1 MDELIFMSA
10 STCCFV
16 SLVFG
21 ALMLAR
27 KSHLPIVSKVLSPSA
42 SSTAATPGKPLPVPP
57 NQKRT
62 APWNIAG
69 INNPQNAEFRKDL
82 FRIKYVGGKWGNESG
97 AGFHANPFN
106 ALPATSCTF
115 SFSVYFAQNFNFKKG
130 GKLPGL
136 CFGTAEDDCA
146 TGGEW
151 SGQGGSFRTIMRED
165 GVAVANL
172 YLALGEKNAA
182 FDKQSKEYASAAE
195 ISGGGHLLWRKE
207 ASLRFKKG
215 AWNPVSMRLVLNT
228 PGASDGM
235 ASLTV
240 NGVTKTMRGVMFRK
254 LAATKITSVSVA
266 SFFGGG
272 SSDWA
277 APGGQWA
284 DFKDFKFAAP

>member
-1 MDELIFMSA
+1 MEEFVCMSS
-10 STCCFV
+10 STCC
-16 SLVFG
+16 LVIVVIVV
-21 ALMLAR
+21 LTLAR
-27 KSHLPIVSKVLSPSA
+27 NARLPIVSKLLPP
-42 SSTAATPGKPLPVPP
+42 AADIVTPGKPLGVPP
-57 NQKRT
+57 NQKRV

-69 INNPQNAEFRKDL
+69 VNNPQNAEFRKDA

-97 AGFHANPFN
+97 AGFHANPFKM
-106 ALPATSCTF
+106 LPATSCTF

-151 SGQGGSFRTIMRED
+151 SSQGGSFRTIMRED
-165 GVAVANL
+165 GVAVANF

-182 FDKQSKEYASAAE
+182 FDMQSKEYASAAE

-207 ASLRFKKG
+207 ASLRFKRG
-215 AWNPVSMRLVLNT
+215 AWNTVTMRLVLNT

-235 ASLTV
+235 GSLTV

-277 APGGQWA
+277 APSGQWA
-284 DFKDFKFAAP
+284 DFKDFKFSAP

>member
-1 MDELIFMSA
+1 MEEI
-10 STCCFV
+10 
-16 SLVFG
+16 
-21 ALMLAR
+21 ALMTAVVCCVVSVVVASLLLAR
-27 KSHLPIVSKVLSPSA
+27 KANIPIVSKVIPIP
-42 SSTAATPGKPLPVPP
+42 SSTAITPGKPLGVPT
-57 NQKRT
+57 NQKRVG
-62 APWNIAG
+62 PWNIAG
-69 INNPQNAEFRKDL
+69 INNPENAEFRNDA

-97 AGFHANPFN
+97 AGFHANPFKM
-106 ALPATSCTF
+106 LPATSCTF
-115 SFSVYFAQNFNFKKG
+115 SFSVFFPSHFNFKKG

-146 TGGEW
+146 TGGDW
-151 SGQGGSFRTIMRED
+151 SNQGGSFRTIMREE
-165 GVAVANL
+165 GVAVANF

-182 FDKQSKEYASAAE
+182 FDKQSKEYASVAE
-195 ISGGGHLLWRKE
+195 ISGGGHLLWRKQ
-207 ASLRFKKG
+207 ASLRFKRG
-215 AWNPVSMRLVLNT
+215 AWNAVTMRLVLNT

-240 NGVTKTMRGVMFRK
+240 NGVTKTIRGVMFRK

-277 APGGQWA
+277 APAGQWA